1 VRLEGYKKQAEA
13 VLKHDTFERLPQ
25 IKAPTL
31 VFGGRYDG
39 SCPPDITR
47 AMAAQIPGRA
57 MNFWNPGTGI
67 GTLTLQLGK

>member
-1 VRLEGYKKQAEA
+1 VNA
-13 VLKHDTFERLPQ
+13 VLKHDTFDRLPQ

-47 AMAAQIPGRA
+47 AMAHQIPGSRYELLESGHGDWY
-57 MNFWNPGTGI
+57 FNPAAWQMI
-67 GTLTLQLGK
+67 IDFLKME